1 MNKTSVLTVEQA
13 MIELSIVDAET
24 REQTFD
30 EFVVRGVASGI
41 PVEVL
46 TRMKE
51 LWEQTKEIGG
61 ELIHVGKIIVL
72 KIIEFLKAHPKL
84 TASLAIGAVV
94 YLLSNAVPVIGPWLA
109 PLLAALTSVGVLIS
123 SASLD
128 EAIKMAKGFFQLLI
142 DVFNTLA
149 ERWSTS
155 S

>member
-1 MNKTSVLTVEQA
+1 MKKTSVLTVEQA

-24 REQTFD
+24 REQSFE
-30 EFVVRGVASGI
+30 EFVVRGIASGI

-94 YLLSNAVPVIGPWLA
+94 YLLSNAVPVIGPWLV
-109 PLLAALTSVGVLIS
+109 PLLAALTINP
-123 SASLD
+123 A
-128 EAIKMAKGFFQLLI
+128 Q
-142 DVFNTLA
+142 
-149 ERWSTS
+149 
-155 S
+155 